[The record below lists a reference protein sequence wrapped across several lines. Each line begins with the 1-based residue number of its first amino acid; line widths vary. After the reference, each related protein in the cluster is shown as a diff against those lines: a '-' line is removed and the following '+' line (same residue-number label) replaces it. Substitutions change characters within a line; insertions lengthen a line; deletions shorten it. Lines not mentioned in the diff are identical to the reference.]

1 MKNKFIWDS
10 YSDQPGIIKDKKY
23 KKMMRR
29 RHLADYIPLFIYNL
43 VFFPLAAA
51 TSGWFKVKPKT
62 AENFF
67 ALCVNLD
74 KGQQQIQLVEEL
86 GCKNLQIRMP
96 LADIGNLAEYV
107 TFAKKFADCRIL
119 INILQDRANIEDPAL
134 LQRNISLIFAAFKGL
149 VSTYQIGNAINRS
162 KWGFFS
168 VGEYLKFYQLVQNIR
183 DREFCDYI
191 LVGPSV
197 IDYEYHFTIR
207 ALFNQYKIKFDKVS
221 ALLYVDR
228 RGAPENRQML
238 FFDTR
243 KKIDFLYALTKLSWR
258 SGSDII
264 ISEANWPI
272 SNTAPWAPTSET
284 ECVDEDQ
291 YCNFMLRYHF
301 LALAT
306 GKVQSVY
313 WHQLIAPGYG
323 LIDSRDGL
331 RKRSAYQA
339 YKVMLELL
347 QDASIVQYQCSDQ
360 YYRLVCDC
368 AGKCIEILW
377 LNEQRSSKYET
388 EHLVLDKLGQQLK
401 GDIYISQSP
410 IYVLHNRSR

>member
-10 YSDQPGIIKDKKY
+10 YSDQPRIIQDKKY
-23 KKMMRR
+23 KQMMRR
-29 RHLADYIPLFIYNL
+29 KHLLDYLPLFLYNL
-43 VFFPLAAA
+43 VFFPLAVAA
-51 TSGWFKVKPKT
+51 SGWFKVKPKT
-62 AENFF
+62 ATNFF

-74 KGQQQIQLVEEL
+74 KGQQQTQLIEEL

-96 LADIGNLAEYV
+96 LADIDNLAEYV
-107 TFAKKFADCRIL
+107 AFAKKFDDCQIM
-119 INILQDRANIEDPAL
+119 INVLQDRENIDDPIL
-134 LQRNISLIFAAFKGL
+134 LQRNISLIFTAFKGL

-168 VGEYLKFYQLVQNIR
+168 VGEYLKFYQLVQGVR
-183 DREFCDYI
+183 DRDFSDYTLI
-191 LVGPSV
+191 GPSV

-207 ALFNQYKIKFDKVS
+207 ALFNHYKVKFDKVS

-238 FFDTR
+238 FFDTC

-258 SGSDII
+258 CNNQII

-284 ECVDEDQ
+284 ECVDEDD

-306 GKVQSVY
+306 GKVQSLY

-347 QDASIVQYQCSDQ
+347 QNSTVLEYQFSEQ
-360 YYRLVCDC
+360 LYRLVCDKN
-368 AGKCIEILW
+368 GKKIEILW
-377 LNEQRSSKYET
+377 LNDEGAKSYAT
-388 EHLVLDKLGQQLK
+388 DHLVLDKLGKALST
-401 GDIYISQSP
+401 DICISQSP
-410 IYVLHNRSR
+410 IYVLHNSAD

>member
-10 YSDQPGIIKDKKY
+10 YSDQPCIIKDKKY

-29 RHLADYIPLFIYNL
+29 RHLYDYLPLFIYNL

-62 AENFF
+62 LNNFF

-74 KGQQQIQLVEEL
+74 KGQQQVQLVEEL
-86 GCKNLQIRMP
+86 GCKNLQIRFP
-96 LADIGNLAEYV
+96 LADIDNLPRYV
-107 TFAKKFADCRIL
+107 AFASKFADCQIL
-119 INILQDRANIEDPAL
+119 INILQDRNNIDDSVL
-134 LQRNISLIFAAFKGL
+134 LQRNIALIFKAFKGL
-149 VSTYQIGNAINRS
+149 VTTYQIGNAINRS

-168 VGEYLKFYQLVQNIR
+168 VGEYLKFYQLVQSIR
-183 DREFCDYI
+183 DRDFSDYI
-191 LVGPSV
+191 LIGPSV

-207 ALFNQYKIKFDKVS
+207 ALFNHFKVKFDKVS

-238 FFDTR
+238 LFDTR

-258 SGSDII
+258 CTSDII

-272 SNTAPWAPTSET
+272 SDTAPWAPTSET
-284 ECVDEDQ
+284 ECVDEDD
-291 YCNFMLRYHF
+291 YCNYMLRYHF

-306 GKVQSVY
+306 GKVQSLY

-323 LIDSRDGL
+323 LIDARDGL

-347 QDASIVQYQCSDQ
+347 QNSTVLEYQFSEQ
-360 YYRLVCDC
+360 LYRLVCDSK
-368 AGKCIEILW
+368 GKKIEILW
-377 LNEQRSSKYET
+377 LNQQRAKRYET
-388 EHLVLDKLGQQLK
+388 DLPVLDKLGVPISA
-401 GDIYISQSP
+401 DIWISQSP
-410 IYVLHNRSR
+410 IYVLHNAAV

>member
-1 MKNKFIWDS
+1 MKNKFVWDN
-10 YSDQPGIIKDKKY
+10 YSDQPCIIKDKKY
-23 KKMMRR
+23 KKMMRHK
-29 RHLADYIPLFIYNL
+29 HLADYLPLFFYNL
-43 VFFPLAAA
+43 VFFPLAAVI
-51 TSGWFKVKPKT
+51 SGCFKVKPKV
-62 AENFF
+62 ANNFF

-86 GCKNLQIRMP
+86 GCKNLQIRVP
-96 LADIGNLAEYV
+96 LADIENLAEYV
-107 TFAKKFADCRIL
+107 DFAKKFNDCHIL
-119 INILQDRANIEDPAL
+119 INILQDRANIDNPIL
-134 LQRNISLIFAAFKGL
+134 LQQNIGLIFTAFRGV
-149 VSTYQIGNAINRS
+149 VSNFQIGNAINRS

-168 VGEYLKFYQLVQNIR
+168 VGEYLRFYQLVQTIR
-183 DREFCDYI
+183 DREFADYA

-197 IDYEYHFTIR
+197 IDYEYHFTVR
-207 ALFNQYKIKFDKVS
+207 ALFNHFKIKFDKVS

-284 ECVDEDQ
+284 ECVEEDD
-291 YCNFMLRYHF
+291 YCNFMLRYHY

-306 GKVQSVY
+306 GKVQSLY

-331 RKRSAYQA
+331 RKRSAFQA
-339 YKVMLELL
+339 YKVMLDLL
-347 QDASIVQYQCSDQ
+347 QNSTVLEYQFSEQ
-360 YYRLVCDC
+360 LYRLVCDC
-368 AGKCIEILW
+368 NGKSIEILW
-377 LNEQRSSKYET
+377 LNGQGTKKFVT
-388 EHLVLDKLGQQLK
+388 EHLVLDKLGQAL
-401 GDIYISQSP
+401 GTDICISQSP
-410 IYVLHNRSR
+410 IYVLHNTRV